1 MLKKINYL
9 LLLIRTQEL
18 FNSNYLNNAFS
29 IRSDIT
35 KFVQIHFS
43 IKNSKKFC
51 IIFKKDQRK
60 ITFFYYK
67 NTLEHQHAIIN
78 RIINDSK

>member
-43 IKNSKKFC
+43 IKNSKK
-51 IIFKKDQRK
+51 ILYYLQKRSKENN
-60 ITFFYYK
+60 FF
-67 NTLEHQHAIIN
+67 LL
-78 RIINDSK
+78 